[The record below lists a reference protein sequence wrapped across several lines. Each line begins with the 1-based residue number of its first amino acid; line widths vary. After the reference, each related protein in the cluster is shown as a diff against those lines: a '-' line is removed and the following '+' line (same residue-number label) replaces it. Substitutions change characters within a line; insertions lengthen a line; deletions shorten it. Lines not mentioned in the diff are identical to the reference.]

1 MQVPGVM
8 TYPGRC
14 TRRWFWG
21 SYARTRS
28 PWVPPSSS
36 LMKTLQFHT
45 NINCG
50 SCIKAVT
57 PTLNDEKARVRPNH
71 QNP

>member
-1 MQVPGVM
+1 MQVTGVM
-8 TYPGRC
+8 MYPYRC
-14 TRRWFWG
+14 TRRRFRG
-21 SYARTRS
+21 SYPRTRS
-28 PWVPPSSS
+28 PWAPPSSN
-36 LMKTLQFHT
+36 LMETLQFHT

-50 SCIKAVT
+50 SCIKAII